1 MFFRQS
7 LILDARRRPVKL
19 FPRGPRR
26 IALQN
31 ELEVILEM
39 EVTHLAVFDGRKTMK
54 PSHICLFL
62 QALDVFG
69 FKTNMLQ
76 DIAPVATACGRLR

>member
-7 LILDARRRPVKL
+7 LILDARQRPVKL
-19 FPRGPRR
+19 FRRGPRR

-31 ELEVILEM
+31 ELEAILEM
-39 EVTHLAVFDGRKTMK
+39 EVTHLAVFDGRKIMK
-54 PSHICLFL
+54 PSHIGLFI
-62 QALDVFG
+62 QALDVSG

-76 DIAPVATACGRLR
+76 DIAAVATACGRLR